1 MDTET
6 PLGNNVLEGG
16 IESSKSSPFA
26 HTLFQLT
33 LVQPSSIHSL
43 FTSTVT
49 DTFIP
54 PGLYI
59 SHLHHHFI
67 VHHSLIFA

>member
-16 IESSKSSPFA
+16 IESSTSSPFA
-26 HTLFQLT
+26 HTHFQLT

-43 FTSTVT
+43 LL
-49 DTFIP
+49 P
-54 PGLYI
+54 L
-59 SHLHHHFI
+59 
-67 VHHSLIFA
+67 SLIHSYQQNCTFPIFFITSLFTIH